1 MKTPIRL
8 DDHLLTDPL
17 AKLITVSGNGL
28 QPAVDLDDSATLLDL
43 MEQFDDSVSGLN
55 WCHPLQ
61 S

>member
-8 DDHLLTDPL
+8 DEHLLTDPPT
-17 AKLITVSGNGL
+17 KLITVSGNGL
-28 QPAVDLDDSATLLDL
+28 QPAVDMDDSAALLNL